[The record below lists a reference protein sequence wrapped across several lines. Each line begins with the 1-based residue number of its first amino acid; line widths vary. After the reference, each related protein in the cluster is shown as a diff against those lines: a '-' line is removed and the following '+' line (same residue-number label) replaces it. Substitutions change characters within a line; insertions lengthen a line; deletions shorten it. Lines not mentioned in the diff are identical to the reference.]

1 MKRDITKYPKWVQE
15 YIKDLERKVEAYKER
30 IEILE
35 GRKPTNTRALR
46 IRAGELSESPIGDDV
61 TIRFI
66 LENGKIDAGI
76 YNGKEV
82 RIYAN
87 SGLTVIPQANNS
99 VVLRVEKW

>member
-1 MKRDITKYPKWVQE
+1 MERDITKYPKWVQE
-15 YIKDLERKVEAYKER
+15 YVKDLERKVEAYKKR
-30 IEILE
+30 IETLE
-35 GRKPTNTRALR
+35 GKKPANTRALH
-46 IRAGELSESPIGDDV
+46 IQAGEFSESPIGDDV

-87 SGLTVIPQANNS
+87 SGLTIIPQANNS
-99 VVLRVEKW
+99 VVLRVERW